1 MTKRIIKK
9 YSSKKYSKLTADD
22 KNNKK
27 NTLNPQ
33 MIKRIIQHILTKNI
47 LNSQFITRIIKIL

>member
-1 MTKRIIKK
+1 MIRII
-9 YSSKKYSKLTADD
+9 KKYSKLTADD